1 MVRGFNEKVFFA
13 ETQGS
18 AEKVQM
24 LEFHTTRP
32 NEIMKR
38 EIFSFAGSWIIA
50 MESDANNI
58 ANDADQEVTNSL
70 YIIDDQQKIYLLS
83 NENEVRFNVKKM
95 IDFSSH
101 NLLKEINALRDN
113 DWAHVHVTD
122 RTLSFGE
129 TCYNLN
135 SSLVEPICVPK
146 HYFGEDVNV
155 NDINHELK
163 CASKHDDDD

>member
-1 MVRGFNEKVFFA
+1 M
-13 ETQGS
+13 
-18 AEKVQM
+18 
-24 LEFHTTRP
+24 
-32 NEIMKR
+32 
-38 EIFSFAGSWIIA
+38 
-50 MESDANNI
+50 
-58 ANDADQEVTNSL
+58 
-70 YIIDDQQKIYLLS
+70 S

-146 HYFGEDVNV
+146 HYFGEDVDV